1 MDLLK
6 VENLSVYSKQK
17 TLINNI
23 SFTVEKNKILGIT
36 GESGAGKSIL
46 IKSIIRLLDEKRFS
60 INGKIIFNGE
70 DLLKIKLK
78 EIRKIRGKEIGVVFQ
93 NPMTAFNP
101 NINIREQMVE
111 TIKAHKKISKKQAIE
126 QIKEILTIMKFKD
139 LDRILNSFPCN
150 LSGGMMQ
157 RIVIANILLLKP
169 KILIAD
175 EPTTALDKENRK
187 IIIDELLKIKRE
199 FNVSIIFISHD
210 YEILKEISDEILILK
225 NGEKVA
231 FGKKEDLLIKEKNV
245 YIDKLFF

>member
-17 TLINNI
+17 ALINNI

-46 IKSIIRLLDEKRFS
+46 IKSIIRLLEEKRFS
-60 INGKIIFNGE
+60 INGKVIFNGE

-78 EIRKIRGKEIGVVFQ
+78 DIRKIRGKEIGVVFQ

-101 NINIREQMVE
+101 NINIRKQMVE
-111 TIKAHKKISKKQAIE
+111 TIRAHKKISKKQAIE

-175 EPTTALDKENRK
+175 EPTTALDKKNKK

-210 YEILKEISDEILILK
+210 YEVLKEISDEILILK

-231 FGKKEDLLIKEKNV
+231 FGKKEDVIIKEKNV